1 MHHIMF
7 TLISHGNLQLSHN
20 VFSSSWDYA
29 ISMANRSSLLDNKV
43 NWLHI
48 ILTSIMLHYD

>member
-7 TLISHGNLQLSHN
+7 TLISHGGLQLSRN
-20 VFSSSWDYA
+20 VFSSSWDCA

-43 NWLHI
+43 NCLHT
-48 ILTSIMLHYD
+48 ILTIIMLHYD